1 MSASLLIDGLAWNRS
16 RTIDFDQSKGKVG
29 LDADYQGAEHWSSQ
43 T

>member
-16 RTIDFDQSKGKVG
+16 RTIESKGKIG